1 MRRAAN
7 RWLNVF
13 LSRQQCP
20 TCKAGIREELLI
32 PLYTRGFRP
41 GRPAAARR
49 TSLGGTDSVPV
60 RPQGLRIASDDPR
73 LANDLVLRDL
83 DMVGDRLGGWGSH
96 ILLGDL
102 DGSQTRILRAYDPFS
117 MSLEQQQRIFLSR
130 LLLLLGSFVILCL
143 LIF

>member
-1 MRRAAN
+1 M
-7 RWLNVF
+7 F

-41 GRPAAARR
+41 GKPAATRGTSSGGAAR
-49 TSLGGTDSVPV
+49 VPV
-60 RPQGLRIASDDPR
+60 RPQGVRSATDDPR
-73 LANDLVLRDL
+73 LANDLVLPDL
-83 DMVGDRLGGWGSH
+83 NLVGERLGGWGSH

-102 DGSQTRILRAYDPFS
+102 DSSHARISRAYDPFS
-117 MSLEQQQRIFLSR
+117 MSLEQQQHIFLSR